1 MFLVLKARNSKKAK
15 KVSHVVKFVLEFP
28 RSKRWWKCIVDQDYL
43 GKWYQIKLKWTL
55 LDFLGIAVNPHTP
68 SVIKKFT
75 LKKILFFFD
84 INIQTSF

>member
-1 MFLVLKARNSKKAK
+1 MILVLKARKFKKAK

-55 LDFLGIAVNPHTP
+55 LDSLAIPVNPHTP
-68 SVIKKFT
+68 SVT
-75 LKKILFFFD
+75 
-84 INIQTSF
+84 